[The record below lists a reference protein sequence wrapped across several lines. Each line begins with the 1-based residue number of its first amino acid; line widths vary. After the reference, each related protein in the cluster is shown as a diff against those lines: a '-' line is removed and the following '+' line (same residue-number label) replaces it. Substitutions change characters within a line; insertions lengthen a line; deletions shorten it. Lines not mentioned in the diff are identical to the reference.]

1 MRLIDLSPVALRAIG
16 FALYM
21 IALAALFCASRAF
34 RLPAGK
40 GVFACSLI
48 AGLVNF
54 MLSAAVAIVLI
65 RMKNNQPF
73 APLTQRI
80 LALPVPG
87 VGLFAAVSLAASIV
101 LLIRLRRLLRE
112 ELSTLSVCEGLD
124 LLPDGICVSLPDGL
138 PRLVNSSMQQ
148 IANAAFGAGVQDAR
162 WFDEKLEHRDLTPGC
177 SVETDDGN
185 SFLLLADGTVR
196 QLQRKTISV
205 DGKPM
210 TELIAYD
217 VTERYRALQELRARN
232 ARLKK
237 TNRHLRTY
245 LESIDRAVR
254 EKEILTAKIRLHNR
268 LGQCLLAIHSFLGGT
283 DGSRAAITEQLR
295 QTVALLQSDAP
306 SAPAQDRLHAVRK
319 AAGAIGVEI
328 RITGEIPPEYKL
340 LFEVALHECLTN
352 TFKHAHGHLLEAEIT
367 QTAETVTIK
376 LTNDGDP
383 PAGPVEETGGLRN
396 LRTAVEHLGGIM
408 EIESTPAF
416 VLTLRF
422 CRKAPGTGD
431 QSWEEPSK

>member
-162 WFDEKLEHRDLTPGC
+162 
-177 SVETDDGN
+177 
-185 SFLLLADGTVR
+185 
-196 QLQRKTISV
+196 
-205 DGKPM
+205 
-210 TELIAYD
+210 
-217 VTERYRALQELRARN
+217 
-232 ARLKK
+232 
-237 TNRHLRTY
+237 
-245 LESIDRAVR
+245 
-254 EKEILTAKIRLHNR
+254 
-268 LGQCLLAIHSFLGGT
+268 
-283 DGSRAAITEQLR
+283 
-295 QTVALLQSDAP
+295 
-306 SAPAQDRLHAVRK
+306 
-319 AAGAIGVEI
+319 
-328 RITGEIPPEYKL
+328 
-340 LFEVALHECLTN
+340 
-352 TFKHAHGHLLEAEIT
+352 
-367 QTAETVTIK
+367 
-376 LTNDGDP
+376 
-383 PAGPVEETGGLRN
+383 
-396 LRTAVEHLGGIM
+396 
-408 EIESTPAF
+408 
-416 VLTLRF
+416 
-422 CRKAPGTGD
+422 
-431 QSWEEPSK
+431 